1 MLNHAPVVLLSI
13 IALSSCGGDVK
24 TVNQLEPPAP
34 PPTAQAPVRE
44 SAGRTRFP
52 QTLLEQ
58 MVADGVAIP
67 PPKSEMAKALRA
79 GDLQRAKQLL
89 EAYPPG
95 LEREQAI
102 DIMIREAIM
111 LDTDPNSIAAMF
123 LLLHESPYPNDK
135 KQFRGTSAQTLCLRL
150 EKDDLLKIL
159 DLRTLAELPEEFK
172 VGLAAR
178 MLRDPELAPVL
189 LDKFASKGGN
199 VNLVLR
205 ELGLYALNSGYSPA
219 ELETTLQSL
228 APDAGPSAYFLYAAN
243 QVLMY
248 DMEQSLRA
256 IDEAADLRSPAFRA
270 MLAASALGNIYN
282 EDKTLARQ
290 IYQERKSWFAPFPDD
305 PDLGSSILFILA
317 NESGSQK
324 TGK

>member
-1 MLNHAPVVLLSI
+1 MLNHAPVVLLSM

-24 TVNQLEPPAP
+24 TVNQPEPPAP
-34 PPTAQAPVRE
+34 PPTAPAPVRE
-44 SAGRTRFP
+44 SAERIRFP

-95 LEREQAI
+95 LGREQAI
-102 DIMIREAIM
+102 DIMIREATM

-123 LLLHESPYPNDK
+123 LLLHESPYSNDK
-135 KQFRGTSAQTLCLRL
+135 KQFDGGNAQTLCLRL
-150 EKDDLLKIL
+150 GKDDLLKIL

-178 MLRDPELAPVL
+178 MLRDPEFAPFL

-199 VNLVLR
+199 VNLVVR
-205 ELGLYALNSGYSPA
+205 ELGLYALDSGYSPA
-219 ELETTLQSL
+219 EMETTVQSL

-243 QVLMY
+243 RVQMY

-256 IDEAADLRSPAFRA
+256 VDEAAALRSPAFRA
-270 MLAASALGNIYN
+270 MLAASALGNISS
-282 EDKTLARQ
+282 EDQILARQ

-305 PDLGSSILFILA
+305 PDLGSSISFILA
-317 NESGSQK
+317 DKTRSQK